1 MDKQVL
7 QDTAPRLA
15 IGALSR
21 RTGVNIE
28 TVRYYERIGL
38 LPPPARSEGGHR
50 LYGGGHLMRLN
61 FVRRA
66 RDLGFTLDEIRALL
80 QLAEKRDRPCA
91 EAREVAGS
99 HLSDVRAKIADLRA
113 IEGVLVDM
121 VARCAGGTTPEC
133 PLIEALFDPSTSVG
147 PGAEAAQRRAKRPG
161 NPTSKLDKKS

>member
-1 MDKQVL
+1 MDKRTL

-15 IGALSR
+15 IGALSQ

-80 QLAEKRDRPCA
+80 ELAEKRDRPCA
-91 EAREVAGS
+91 EAREVATG
-99 HLSDVRAKIADLRA
+99 HLSDVRAKIADLRTM
-113 IEGVLVDM
+113 EHVLADM
-121 VARCAGGTTPEC
+121 VSRCNEDTTPDC
-133 PLIEALFDPSTSVG
+133 PLIEALFDPTLSK
-147 PGAEAAQRRAKRPG
+147 GARAKSGTKAKRPS
-161 NPTSKLDKKS
+161 PPASRIERKS

>member
-1 MDKQVL
+1 MDQQNL

-38 LPPPARSEGGHR
+38 LPPPARSGGGHR

-66 RDLGFTLDEIRALL
+66 RDVGFTLDEIRALL
-80 QLAEKRDRPCA
+80 APADKRDRPSA
-91 EAREVAGS
+91 EAREVAATQPP
-99 HLSDVRAKIADLRA
+99 HLPPK
-113 IEGVLVDM
+113 
-121 VARCAGGTTPEC
+121 TP
-133 PLIEALFDPSTSVG
+133 I
-147 PGAEAAQRRAKRPG
+147 
-161 NPTSKLDKKS
+161 